1 MLGLNQKQ
9 MNLLIVV
16 ALFSLL
22 GSLRWT
28 NLSVVEEQQKA
39 DFSVTAKWEIYAK
52 DLLDEGSAAGSGTLA
67 IYDPANPG
75 QAMETGLS
83 ISSGKFTT
91 NEPYSSGELIF
102 IKYTDSTYFDYGIVI
117 EIPFWDSELVMSTVP
132 TLPHPDY
139 LYVIKMADDAGTTD
153 FDGLKNGVSV
163 WDDSGAAL
171 SSFNATLDGNTPKLG
186 IMVTNEDV
194 ETAYVDPRGYF
205 DYSQSEESG
214 VTWDLN
220 SYLII
225 EFQPISGVWAFDVN
239 DYLKFQ
245 SQPGAVIK
253 KKAGASM
260 FLFYPLTSLD
270 SGIVYDVI
278 GATTNPD
285 GERDGNAIIFEITF
299 DFSGAIASNHVA
311 DMIDIEISLTSG
323 ASLSWF
329 DKYESLTFTTD
340 DPIGEMLAE
349 PTNDWSI
356 GWT

>member
-22 GSLRWT
+22 GFLIWT

-194 ETAYVDPRGYF
+194 ETAWSRIQAEGK
-205 DYSQSEESG
+205 Q
-214 VTWDLN
+214 
-220 SYLII
+220 
-225 EFQPISGVWAFDVN
+225 
-239 DYLKFQ
+239 LKR
-245 SQPGAVIK
+245 S
-253 KKAGASM
+253 
-260 FLFYPLTSLD
+260 
-270 SGIVYDVI
+270 
-278 GATTNPD
+278 
-285 GERDGNAIIFEITF
+285 R
-299 DFSGAIASNHVA
+299 
-311 DMIDIEISLTSG
+311 
-323 ASLSWF
+323 
-329 DKYESLTFTTD
+329 
-340 DPIGEMLAE
+340 
-349 PTNDWSI
+349 
-356 GWT
+356 